1 MFLQLGNIV
10 ACAVVFCHFVLCI
23 VTYNNWS
30 ENSAKQNAIVL
41 PIHIDK
47 TFDAFLIKKKYFLTT
62 VFRLAVVGGA
72 KN

>member
-1 MFLQLGNIV
+1 MFLQLGNII
-10 ACAVVFCHFVLCI
+10 ACTVVFCHFVLCI

-30 ENSAKQNAIVL
+30 ENSAKKCNCVAYSPSQNIWCFL
-41 PIHIDK
+41 DK
-47 TFDAFLIKKKYFLTT
+47 IKYFLTT